1 MLNLWRLQLLKE
13 LAVLGTMSAVAEA
26 LNLTRP
32 AVSQQLA
39 QLEREVGVVLLER
52 SGRSVRLTATARGLV
67 ERSNDLFALVESIEA
82 DLAAAKQ
89 SVSGDVR
96 ISAFS
101 SFLATVMPHVV
112 GALHEQYPKL
122 RLILNELEPAEALRA
137 VAAKQTDVAVVDD
150 LERTG
155 PIAESVEFHPLMT
168 DHFYAVLPP
177 QHRLAGQAT
186 IQLADLARDRW
197 AVNTSAHTYH
207 AFVVNACLAAG
218 FRPTVTSDSRNTS
231 ATLALVRTGW
241 AVSLLPGL
249 ALHYAPDDVHIRPLR
264 HPLSRQIFAAHS
276 RGSARRPAVAAT
288 LTYLERFSAEVQ
300 DLLPVSG

>member
-52 SGRSVRLTATARGLV
+52 SGRSVRLTATAKRLV
-67 ERSNDLFALVESIEA
+67 TRSNDLFALVESIEA
-82 DLAAAKQ
+82 DLAAAKH
-89 SVSGDVR
+89 SVSGEVR

-101 SFLATVMPHVV
+101 SFLATVLPTAV
-112 GALHEQYPKL
+112 GALHEQYPTL
-122 RLILNELEPAEALRA
+122 QLLLNELEPAEALRA
-137 VAAKQTDVAVVDD
+137 VAAKQTDLAVLDD

-155 PIAESVEFHPLMT
+155 PVAESVEFHPLMT

-177 QHRLAGQAT
+177 QHRLTGHAA

-207 AFVVNACLAAG
+207 SFIVNACLASG
-218 FRPTVTSDSRNTS
+218 FRPTVACDSRNTS
-231 ATLALVRTGW
+231 ATLELVRTGW
-241 AVSLLPGL
+241 AISLLPGL
-249 ALHYAPDDVHIRPLR
+249 ALHHAPGDVHIRPLR
-264 HPLSRQIFAAHS
+264 QPLSRQIFAAHS

-288 LTYLERFSAEVQ
+288 LTYLERFSAEVRA
-300 DLLPVSG
+300 LLPVSD